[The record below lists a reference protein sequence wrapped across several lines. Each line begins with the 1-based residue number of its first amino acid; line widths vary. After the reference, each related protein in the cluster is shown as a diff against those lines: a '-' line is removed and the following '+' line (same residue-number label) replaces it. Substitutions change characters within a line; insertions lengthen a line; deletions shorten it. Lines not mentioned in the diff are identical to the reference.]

1 MAAAAAAAAE
11 AILLSFPQRG
21 TAAAAEGNGLGG
33 GGGLV
38 GLGRRDR
45 SLAWLGSHCNQRQ
58 FGSNVNEPK
67 MKATKLRRV

>member
-1 MAAAAAAAAE
+1 MAAAAEAAAE

-38 GLGRRDR
+38 GLGRRDC
-45 SLAWLGSHCNQRQ
+45 SLAWL
-58 FGSNVNEPK
+58 
-67 MKATKLRRV
+67 AL